1 MPPRPQPR
9 WYCRRGDNGE
19 SLGQSSGLVSSS
31 ECDEGLDEVGS
42 DAQRLAHGP
51 NAAVT
56 AWWAAKLVVP
66 ARSVSNLAR
75 SAQCAH
81 PREDH
86 GLPSEGG
93 PDADI
98 GQDPRT
104 IGSWITSPACGYA
117 APRHLGPWYHYY
129 LDRYPAGQIS
139 AVDLPGSVPGW
150 PRPMTLTPARGS
162 R

>member
-1 MPPRPQPR
+1 MHILVKTTG
-9 WYCRRGDNGE
+9 CR
-19 SLGQSSGLVSSS
+19 LPGQHLHCGKS
-31 ECDEGLDEVGS
+31 
-42 DAQRLAHGP
+42 
-51 NAAVT
+51 
-56 AWWAAKLVVP
+56 
-66 ARSVSNLAR
+66 
-75 SAQCAH
+75 
-81 PREDH
+81 
-86 GLPSEGG
+86 SEGG

-150 PRPMTLTPARGS
+150 PRPMTLTPARV
-162 R
+162 RVYAAQA